1 MRRAGGA
8 RSNRRCIPC
17 GKHLSA
23 LMRSLWEPACRR
35 LGSKAAPAMAR
46 SALALTATSPMP
58 LPLIYHEDYS
68 PEFPAE
74 HRFPMDKFRLQ
85 DFYLCSG
92 NQLTASW
99 LRWSPVRYQSDGNP
113 NFSTETI
120 AHSRI
125 SSISRGGNI
134 RWVAQIWTI
143 SGSVLNASGWPAAS
157 RTV

>member
-1 MRRAGGA
+1 AMRRAGGA

-74 HRFPMDKFRLQ
+74 HRFPMDKFRLRKCK
-85 DFYLCSG
+85 LCSEPF
-92 NQLTASW
+92 QSLPSCPSQCPIHAFQADVKATA
-99 LRWSPVRYQSDGNP
+99 
-113 NFSTETI
+113 
-120 AHSRI
+120 
-125 SSISRGGNI
+125 
-134 RWVAQIWTI
+134 
-143 SGSVLNASGWPAAS
+143 AACI
-157 RTV
+157 VKKP